1 MVSNI
6 VQVKMPDG
14 DDWAE
19 KYRPELIS
27 ELEGNVDKINKI
39 RKWLESWEDGKIPK
53 KRGILLSGPPGIGK
67 TSVALA
73 VAKERNWDLIELNAS
88 EQRNAAS
95 IRSTAS
101 LGSQHISLSN
111 FGSQKESSMKLILLD
126 EVDHLSGGF
135 GEIKDS
141 TINSAIGELGLISE
155 IKGDSGGKAELM
167 KLLETTKQPII
178 MTCNEPMKLW
188 KGGDWRKNKSR
199 FSRFAENLEF
209 TRVSERDLT
218 RVAKKILNSENID
231 IHEQGMKKL
240 IESNPGD
247 FRSLIKD
254 LQTLCNGNH
263 HYISLEMVEKLLKIS
278 GRDFHNNIF
287 NDLVNVYK
295 SGSAREISNILLNS
309 DKDPDELLAWFNWNN
324 QSIMNNESLRKISHT
339 MVLADSALATK
350 FTNRAFR
357 SWYWG
362 LKLSSIAILA
372 YSKNKNSNQ
381 IYIRYPNFLR
391 RSNSSSN
398 IIIDTLA
405 KNFHSSKSSVRV
417 GIWPYLLG
425 ICNHEMGGDVNDF
438 ALSKYLD
445 ISVEGHLYLHGVR
458 KSSKE
463 GKKIIE
469 EYSTNEQ
476 SEIEEEVMEEKLEE
490 KELDGQQTSLDQF
503 F

>member
-1 MVSNI
+1 MSN
-6 VQVKMPDG
+6 G

-27 ELEGNVDKINKI
+27 DLEGNVDKINKI
-39 RKWLESWEDGKIPK
+39 RKWLESWCDGRIPK
-53 KRGILLSGPPGIGK
+53 KKGMLLSGPPGIGK
-67 TSVALA
+67 TTIALA
-73 VAKERNWDLIELNAS
+73 IAKERNWDIIELNAS

-101 LGSQHISLSN
+101 LGSQHISLTS
-111 FGSQKESSMKLILLD
+111 FGNKKNSTMKLILLD

-141 TINSAIGELGLISE
+141 TIENAIGQSGLISE

-167 KLLETTKQPII
+167 KLLSSTKQPVI

-199 FSRFAENLEF
+199 FNQFAESLEF
-209 TRVSERDLT
+209 TRVSNSDLIK
-218 RVAKKILNSENID
+218 VAKRILNSENID
-231 IHEQGMKKL
+231 MHEQGMMKL
-240 IESNPGD
+240 IQNNPGD

-254 LQTLCNGNH
+254 LQTLCNGNNK
-263 HYISLEMVEKLLKIS
+263 YISLEMVEKLLKIS
-278 GRDFHNNIF
+278 SRDFQNNIF
-287 NDLVNVYK
+287 NDLEDVYK
-295 SGSAREISNILLNS
+295 SDSAREISKILINS
-309 DKDPDELLAWFNWNN
+309 EKDPDELLAWFNWNN
-324 QSIMNNESLRKISHT
+324 QSLMNNESLRKISYS

-362 LKLSSIAILA
+362 LKLSSIAVLA
-372 YSKNKNSNQ
+372 YSKNKDDNK

-391 RSNSSSN
+391 RNNFSSN
-398 IIIDTLA
+398 IVVDFLA
-405 KNFHSSKSSVRV
+405 DKFNSSKSSVRI

-425 ICNHEMGGDVNDF
+425 ISDAELGGDVNDF
-438 ALSKYLD
+438 SLSKKLD
-445 ISVEGHLYLHGVR
+445 LDVECHLYLFGIR
-458 KSSKE
+458 KTSKE

-469 EYSTNEQ
+469 EYPIDEKT
-476 SEIEEEVMEEKLEE
+476 EIEEVLIEEEFSKN
-490 KELDGQQTSLDQF
+490 ELDGQQSSLDQF

>member
-1 MVSNI
+1 MSN
-6 VQVKMPDG
+6 G

-27 ELEGNVDKINKI
+27 NLEGNEDKIIKI
-39 RKWLESWEDGKIPK
+39 RKWLESWDDGKIPK
-53 KRGILLSGPPGIGK
+53 KRGMLLSGPPGIGK
-67 TSVALA
+67 TTVALA
-73 VAKERNWDLIELNAS
+73 IAKERNWDIIELNAS

-101 LGSQHISLSN
+101 FGSQHISLTS
-111 FGSQKESSMKLILLD
+111 FGNQNNSTMKLILLD

-135 GEIKDS
+135 GEIKES
-141 TINSAIGELGLISE
+141 TIDNAIGKSGLISE

-167 KLLETTKQPII
+167 KLLISTKQPVI

-188 KGGDWRKNKSR
+188 KGGDWKKNKSR
-199 FSRFAENLEF
+199 FNKYVENLEF
-209 TRVSERDLT
+209 SRVNDRNLIK
-218 RVAKKILNSENID
+218 VAEKILNSENID
-231 IHEQGMKKL
+231 MDEQGMKKL
-240 IESNPGD
+240 IENNPGD
-247 FRSLIKD
+247 FRSLVKD

-263 HYISLEMVEKLLKIS
+263 RYISLEMVEKLLKIS
-278 GRDFHNNIF
+278 SRDSQNNIF
-287 NDLVNVYK
+287 NDLVDVYK
-295 SGSAREISNILLNS
+295 SDSAREISNILINS
-309 DKDPDELLAWFNWNN
+309 EKDPDELLAWFNWNN
-324 QSIMNNESLRKISHT
+324 QSLMNNESLRKISNS

-362 LKLSSIAILA
+362 LKLSSIAVLA
-372 YSKNKNSNQ
+372 YSNNKGSNQ

-391 RSNSSSN
+391 RNSSSSN
-398 IIIDTLA
+398 IVVDFLA
-405 KNFHSSKSSVRV
+405 DNFYSSKSSVRT

-425 ICNHEMGGDVNDF
+425 ICDSELGGDVNDF
-438 ALSKYLD
+438 SLSKNLD
-445 ISVEGHLYLHGVR
+445 LDVESHLYLFGIR

-469 EYSTNEQ
+469 EYPVNEKM
-476 SEIEEEVMEEKLEE
+476 EIEEEYIDEDFSK
-490 KELDGQQTSLDQF
+490 KELDGQQSSLDQF

>member
-1 MVSNI
+1 MSN
-6 VQVKMPDG
+6 G

-27 ELEGNVDKINKI
+27 DLEGNEDKINKI
-39 RKWLESWEDGKIPK
+39 RKWLESWYDGRIPK
-53 KRGILLSGPPGIGK
+53 KKGMLLSGPPGIGK
-67 TSVALA
+67 TTIALA
-73 VAKERNWDLIELNAS
+73 IAKERNWDIIELNAS

-101 LGSQHISLSN
+101 FGSQHISLTS
-111 FGSQKESSMKLILLD
+111 FGNKKNSTMKLILLD

-141 TINSAIGELGLISE
+141 TIDNAIGQSGLSSE

-167 KLLETTKQPII
+167 KLLSSTKQPVI

-199 FSRFAENLEF
+199 FNKVAESLEF
-209 TRVSERDLT
+209 TRVNNSDLIKVT
-218 RVAKKILNSENID
+218 KRILNSENID
-231 IHEQGMKKL
+231 MHEQGMMKL
-240 IESNPGD
+240 IQNNPGD

-263 HYISLEMVEKLLKIS
+263 KYISLEMVEKLLKIS
-278 GRDFHNNIF
+278 SRDFQNNIF
-287 NDLVNVYK
+287 NDLEDVYK
-295 SGSAREISNILLNS
+295 SDSAREISKILINS
-309 DKDPDELLAWFNWNN
+309 EKDPDELLAWFNWNN
-324 QSIMNNESLRKISHT
+324 QSLMNHESLRKISYS

-362 LKLSSIAILA
+362 LKLSSIAVLA
-372 YSKNKNSNQ
+372 YSKNKDSNK

-391 RSNSSSN
+391 RNNFSSN
-398 IIIDTLA
+398 IVVDFLA
-405 KNFHSSKSSVRV
+405 DKFYSSKSSVRI

-425 ICNHEMGGDVNDF
+425 ISDAELGGDVNDF
-438 ALSKYLD
+438 SLSKKLD
-445 ISVEGHLYLHGVR
+445 LDVECHLYLFGIR
-458 KSSKE
+458 KTSKE

-469 EYSTNEQ
+469 EYPIDEKT
-476 SEIEEEVMEEKLEE
+476 EIEEVLIEEEFSK
-490 KELDGQQTSLDQF
+490 KELDGQQSSLDQF